1 MQDLE
6 DLKNKAIES
15 LRSKRRLNVRNPAA
29 LQFNDD
35 QIAEEMQ
42 LLQAEQEELQN
53 RQQAQA
59 RADEKAQQELT
70 AKNDAEHSARLD
82 KQYRNKSL
90 GLGEKYDPKL
100 LDHASTIFPNLKEI
114 GLAGKPVSPQVDVER
129 SPAVEEIEDVEES
142 PNLTEEDTDYAPIK
156 GNIMNTEGG
165 WSDKKNDTP
174 TMRGVTLATY
184 SNYLGRPASKDEL
197 KNISDKEVDDIFK
210 RYYNEAGGSKIKD
223 PRVKEFFVDQNFNKG
238 TNFLNRINDLVGT
251 PRSSS
256 LSQEAIDK
264 INEMDPNELLS
275 SLMES
280 ERQEYSDIIKN
291 QPEKAEFAEGW
302 DRRITK
308 MAARFGI
315 DLKKSS
321 QEAEQPKTVQNIQ
334 ELLKKAREEEDQA
347 STAKDFAKLRDAII
361 GVGAGRVIAGDTET
375 YDERKK
381 RAMRPIEDMVLAQE
395 LESKQ
400 AKNDPNSQLSKLM
413 RRSLQEM
420 DIDMKG
426 FENVSYAQLEK
437 LYPAFTQALYTK
449 LSIQAKQ
456 QTAASN
462 AQKRLEDK
470 KDKEQTTKEAL
481 KEKKFNEVNR
491 RVQNVLKDD
500 DIKLYK
506 NTKTTDALINQA
518 IKNWDTSGK
527 SYKESAQAAFM
538 GYAKAAQQD
547 SSVVR
552 ESDMRVLSGGYNFG
566 DLGSLVSKFAAK
578 AQGSDF
584 SKAELEEFKA
594 VMKTIRDIKRSELKQ
609 RLTPIMRTIQTAEIP
624 VDTVFDP
631 EFVDDIFQETPD
643 TPEERLKRYEKMI
656 NRATELQS
664 RDTRNKKGN

>member
-1 MQDLE
+1 MEDLTG
-6 DLKNKAIES
+6 LKNKAIES
-15 LRSKRRLNVRNPAA
+15 LRNKRRLNVRNPAA

-53 RQQAQA
+53 RQQSQA
-59 RADEKAQQELT
+59 KADEEAQQELT

-90 GLGEKYDPKL
+90 GLGQKYDPQL
-100 LDHASTIFPNLKEI
+100 LDYASTIFPNLKEM

-129 SPAVEEIEDVEES
+129 SPAVEEIEKIESEEAEDA

-156 GNIMNTEGG
+156 GNIMKVEGG
-165 WSDKKNDTP
+165 WSDRKTDTP
-174 TMRGVTLATY
+174 TMKGVTLATY

-238 TNFLNRINDLVGT
+238 TNFLNRISDLVGV

-291 QPEKAEFAEGW
+291 KPEKAEYAKGW
-302 DRRITK
+302 DDRITK

-315 DLKKSS
+315 ELKTSS
-321 QEAEQPKTVQNIQ
+321 QEVEQPKTAQNIQ

-381 RAMRPIEDMVLAQE
+381 KAMRPIEDMVLAQE

-400 AKNDPNSQLSKLM
+400 AKNDPNSQISKLM
-413 RRSLQEM
+413 RKSLEGM
-420 DIDMKG
+420 GIGMKG
-426 FENVSYAQLEK
+426 LEKVSYAQLEK
-437 LYPAFTQALYTK
+437 LYP
-449 LSIQAKQ
+449 
-456 QTAASN
+456 
-462 AQKRLEDK
+462 
-470 KDKEQTTKEAL
+470 
-481 KEKKFNEVNR
+481 
-491 RVQNVLKDD
+491 
-500 DIKLYK
+500 
-506 NTKTTDALINQA
+506 
-518 IKNWDTSGK
+518 
-527 SYKESAQAAFM
+527 
-538 GYAKAAQQD
+538 
-547 SSVVR
+547 
-552 ESDMRVLSGGYNFG
+552 
-566 DLGSLVSKFAAK
+566 SLVSSLYNKIALDTKNQIAKDKLEQTKLLKEQENDKKKKEAAK
-578 AQGSDF
+578 ISD
-584 SKAELEEFKA
+584 
-594 VMKTIRDIKRSELKQ
+594 KQ
-609 RLTPIMRTIQTAEIP
+609 LTPISDVDSVIANLDNVISQANEKFVGPADARIP
-624 VDTVFDP
+624 DIMTSGQEAAFRSAVGRMVDAYRKAITGAGASAM
-631 EFVDDIFQETPD
+631 ELQKLESRLPD
-643 TPEERLKRYEKMI
+643 TKDTLEQFKAKALEFRKELVRNRTTYVKTLKKQGKDVSEFEQSVEQEEVASPEERLKKYEEMI
-656 NRATELQS
+656 KRATELQS
-664 RDTRNKKGN
+664 KRGK